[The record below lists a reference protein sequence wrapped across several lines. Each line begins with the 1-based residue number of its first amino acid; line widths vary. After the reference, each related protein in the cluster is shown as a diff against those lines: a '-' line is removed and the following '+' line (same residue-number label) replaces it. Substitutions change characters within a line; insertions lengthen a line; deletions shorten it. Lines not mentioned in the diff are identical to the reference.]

1 MPLSPTMPSRR
12 LLMPMRPSAAALVA
26 ALVLGL
32 ASAPALAKEP
42 TAAEIKMSK
51 DMVRDAIGEA
61 KAGHC
66 PEAIRMLKEANA
78 IRESAEA
85 YYNLADCQATT
96 GKMKDALGSL
106 KRGAAVAEQ
115 QKDKAMR
122 AQIAEGLKVL
132 EATIPTLAIELPAG
146 VQGASVTIDA
156 QAVPEEELKAP
167 IPVDPGEHTVEV
179 KAPGR
184 KPFSRTVKAEQEA
197 RIVVSVELE
206 EGPKETVS
214 SGKRTVPLGTWI
226 AAGASVALL
235 AGGVGAFVAA
245 GSEADAGREACA
257 KLRTCDEG
265 QRSTVRSLDGAALGL
280 WIGAGLAAGVAVTLF
295 VLQPKAPADGA
306 AKQGATAR
314 VVVGPGS
321 VSVVGAF

>member
-1 MPLSPTMPSRR
+1 
-12 LLMPMRPSAAALVA
+12 MRPHAAALLA
-26 ALVLGL
+26 ALAL
-32 ASAPALAKEP
+32 AAVSAPALAKEP

-51 DMVRDAIGEA
+51 DMVRDAIAEA
-61 KAGHC
+61 KAGRC
-66 PEAIRMLKEANA
+66 PEAIRMLKEAIA

-96 GKMKDALGSL
+96 GKMRDALGSL
-106 KRGAAVAEQ
+106 KRGAAAADQ

-146 VQGASVTIDA
+146 VQGASVTIDG
-156 QAVPEEELKAP
+156 AVVTEEELKAP

-179 KAPGR
+179 KAPER
-184 KPFSRTVKAEQEA
+184 IPFTRTVKAEQEA
-197 RIVVSVELE
+197 RIVVSVELKE
-206 EGPKETVS
+206 GGPKETTS
-214 SGKRTVPLGTWI
+214 TGKRTVPLGTWI

-257 KLRTCDEG
+257 KLTTCDEG

-280 WIGAGLAAGVAVTLF
+280 WIGAGLAAGAAVTLY

-321 VSVVGAF
+321 VSIVGSF